1 MATQQAVLQTAG
13 RNLSVEQEFVDN
25 YIARPDMV
33 ERPEKFVGPE

>member
-1 MATQQAVLQTAG
+1 MATQQTAS

-33 ERPEKFVGPE
+33 VRPEKIVGPE